1 MCASWWPVG
10 NKDKLSFVPRPKM
23 NELYHGFVNCS
34 TVETRKKL
42 YSSGQEWNHECF
54 GLNRTVCLDEEST
67 LHFFANRNVKIE
79 VYNDRSC
86 RMIDR
91 MTNVVGSFDT
101 IGNMAII
108 HPNIRALTL
117 NDVTDGMCPPFF
129 DETFHNLFR
138 IRSGQRGAPIE
149 YTIDFTRENMK
160 HSLLYNLDSVSVNTV
175 KPTRFSDLYLN
186 FSKQILNPGKITSNT
201 DLLRKEVLKNTREM
215 VDFHGNQLMR
225 ICGYEILLFQNG
237 KTFIYDMA
245 DGMKLLKLKYNPY
258 ELALK
263 IYGDDRALSANLKYN
278 TSYAKREG
286 TSVFTENGVLIANAY
301 NNKAMLEANGTLR
314 VLGRKSSAF

>member
-175 KPTRFSDLYLN
+175 KPTRFS
-186 FSKQILNPGKITSNT
+186 
-201 DLLRKEVLKNTREM
+201 
-215 VDFHGNQLMR
+215 
-225 ICGYEILLFQNG
+225 
-237 KTFIYDMA
+237 IYDMA